1 MHDRR
6 AGLGHVAPPGFRVK
20 SVELDDAAGG
30 QDHRGRRHRE
40 RVHVKQRQ
48 RRDQPFLALAQR
60 AQTAFGD
67 IAPPCVEKV
76 EVAQQAALRL
86 AAGARGVEQGA
97 LACIARLGGNR
108 KIPVKHLPGD
118 YQAGFAMAQDVLQ
131 LSCTVVGIDRHHARA
146 DRVEGE
152 KVQQELGA
160 VLEAQRDAVPGTVA
174 ARAVARGDVRHP
186 VERRGV
192 AQQQLFR
199 QRPQEWLGAVRAGGL
214 LERRKDRRHCAD
226 GKMPRVVRTTG
237 GGHVEEDFC
246 ACAGVRA
253 RRARAGGGQHFG
265 DPRVSGPPRTWI
277 ANSPLP
283 ASLAFFT
290 NSRKLRGGPEA
301 IGMMEQPGAVRS
313 GVVDMV
319 YSPCAFYA
327 AVVPE
332 CDAVS
337 ASTVDGPTAR
347 ENGGIE
353 LLNQIH
359 QKRMGVV
366 LLGWVDSGIRFTLW
380 STKEPKFDNGGHIDI
395 KGFKVRGNPIYNAF
409 LTNYLGAQ
417 VININSSELYTAL
430 ERGTVDITAWT
441 QIGLMDLNWDRYIR
455 YRILP
460 DFFETDLMIIMNQKK
475 WSSLSAKTREIL
487 QRTAI
492 EHESASLQSLQD
504 LWKKE
509 QAELAQRGIKTLA
522 QSPDASKRFVAGARA
537 ASLARMKERTEKAGG
552 MENYDRV
559 VQLFTPG

>member
-1 MHDRR
+1 M
-6 AGLGHVAPPGFRVK
+6 
-20 SVELDDAAGG
+20 
-30 QDHRGRRHRE
+30 
-40 RVHVKQRQ
+40 
-48 RRDQPFLALAQR
+48 
-60 AQTAFGD
+60 
-67 IAPPCVEKV
+67 
-76 EVAQQAALRL
+76 LRIFCS
-86 AAGARGVEQGA
+86 A
-97 LACIARLGGNR
+97 LACLLSV
-108 KIPVKHLPGD
+108 P
-118 YQAGFAMAQDVLQ
+118 GFA
-131 LSCTVVGIDRHHARA
+131 A
-146 DRVEGE
+146 DTIS
-152 KVQQELGA
+152 A
-160 VLEAQRDAVPGTVA
+160 T
-174 ARAVARGDVRHP
+174 
-186 VERRGV
+186 
-192 AQQQLFR
+192 
-199 QRPQEWLGAVRAGGL
+199 
-214 LERRKDRRHCAD
+214 
-226 GKMPRVVRTTG
+226 
-237 GGHVEEDFC
+237 HVF
-246 ACAGVRA
+246 
-253 RRARAGGGQHFG
+253 
-265 DPRVSGPPRTWI
+265 
-277 ANSPLP
+277 P
-283 ASLAFFT
+283 ASLIYSRSFLEFVKKANEAGKGEFT
-290 NSRKLRGGPEA
+290 IQVRGGPEA

-347 ENGGIE
+347 RNGGID

-380 STKEPKFDNGGHIDI
+380 STKEPKFDGSGHIDI

-441 QIGLMDLNWDRYIR
+441 QIGLMDLNWDRYIK

-475 WSSLSAKTREIL
+475 WSSLSPKTREIL

-509 QAELAQRGIKTLA
+509 QAELGQLLHVHRVR
-522 QSPDASKRFVAGARA
+522 ASRRALPRRALAGAREGTHLRRDPA
-537 ASLARMKERTEKAGG
+537 DVSEAPATQAPHLRHRRGVHRGLRNPRLVRLRSHDQRLPAEREGRALARHAALDSGRLHPVVVRDDGHRVPALQIGRASCRER
-552 MENYDRV
+552 V
-559 VQLFTPG
+559 